1 MDILALILSNSWLT
15 ALVVNTFLL
24 FLALILPQKL
34 LTVFGYLN
42 AWLLGVVIWGCL
54 QWRGYAIVLFY
65 FILGS
70 AITKLGLEEKI
81 AAGIA
86 EKRGGKRGA
95 ENVWGSALVAFI
107 CALASFFFPQAKS
120 LFILAYV
127 ASFATKFSD
136 TCASEFGKVYGSR
149 TFLITTLQP
158 VPRGTEGAISIEG
171 TIAGIVASI
180 AISLL
185 GWFVNLIDATGVVIC
200 VVSAFIA
207 TLVESFIGATLQQRF
222 SWLTN
227 EVVNVINTLVGS
239 VCAVVLLYVYQSF
252 SLFTISF

>member
-1 MDILALILSNSWLT
+1 M
-15 ALVVNTFLL
+15 
-24 FLALILPQKL
+24 
-34 LTVFGYLN
+34 
-42 AWLLGVVIWGCL
+42 
-54 QWRGYAIVLFY
+54 
-65 FILGS
+65 
-70 AITKLGLEEKI
+70 
-81 AAGIA
+81 
-86 EKRGGKRGA
+86 
-95 ENVWGSALVAFI
+95 
-107 CALASFFFPQAKS
+107 
-120 LFILAYV
+120 
-127 ASFATKFSD
+127 
-136 TCASEFGKVYGSR
+136 
-149 TFLITTLQP
+149 
-158 VPRGTEGAISIEG
+158 PRGTEGAISIEG